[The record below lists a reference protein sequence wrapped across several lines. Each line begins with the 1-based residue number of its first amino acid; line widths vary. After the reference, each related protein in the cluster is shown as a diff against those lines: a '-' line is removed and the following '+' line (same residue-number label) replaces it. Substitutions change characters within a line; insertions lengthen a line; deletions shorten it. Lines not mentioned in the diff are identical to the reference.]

1 MPYRIKEFRKSN
13 FFILYDLEDNI
24 ICYFD
29 NFKELSRIFN
39 YKVRDLVHEFN
50 RHSSDRI
57 IVVINNQKYRLITF
71 TD

>member
-1 MPYRIKEFRKSN
+1 MHYRTKEFKNNN
-13 FFILYDLEDNI
+13 FFILYDLNDNI

-39 YKVRDLVHEFN
+39 YKVTDLVHEFN

-57 IVVINNQKYRLITF
+57 IVVINNSKYRLVTF